1 MHEKLPIGVRSC
13 LLANE
18 STNDIE
24 IAAIRFEIIVG
35 TLKDPEETSSKP
47 FDLTA
52 SSDSS
57 VLLEARLELKFCA
70 FNLSISL

>member
-1 MHEKLPIGVRSC
+1 MHEQLPIGVRSC

-18 STNDIE
+18 STSVIE

-35 TLKDPEETSSKP
+35 ALKDPGGTSSKP
-47 FDLTA
+47 FDLIA

-57 VLLEARLELKFCA
+57 VLLEARLELKLCA